1 MISKLF
7 NYKSIFILLL
17 CSTNLNAQI
26 EKPYEILEKVKKNIS
41 SNNIH
46 YEFIIENNSAEL
58 NNPIK
63 GNLYLSG
70 EKYVLLTN
78 DIEQIF
84 DGEKTYTI
92 IHENEEIIVDNKE
105 NSILSL
111 KPDLLF
117 DFIDDKYILSMIEI
131 NSNKSII
138 KAENK
143 NDPSLFYE
151 ISINNNNLSIITI
164 KQESFESI
172 RYSNIFKTISYSFN
186 IALPL
191 SFFKFDKEK
200 YKEYYLS
207 ILD

>member
-17 CSTNLNAQI
+17 CSNNLNAQI

-58 NNPIK
+58 NNSIK

-92 IHENEEIIVDNKE
+92 IHENEDGLEQVRLTINTFREVEYIHLRKYYLDFNEEWQPSSKGIAMPLNLS
-105 NSILSL
+105 NSYELFAALVEILSL
-111 KPDLLF
+111 AESKDTIMKHF
-117 DFIDDKYILSMIEI
+117 GKIFNEVY
-131 NSNKSII
+131 NSS
-138 KAENK
+138 
-143 NDPSLFYE
+143 
-151 ISINNNNLSIITI
+151 
-164 KQESFESI
+164 
-172 RYSNIFKTISYSFN
+172 
-186 IALPL
+186 
-191 SFFKFDKEK
+191 
-200 YKEYYLS
+200 
-207 ILD
+207 